1 MQNCL
6 FVGIGGFAGAVLR
19 YLIGLAPVRE
29 TMVFPVKT
37 FVINI
42 LGCILIGC
50 IAAIMAKDTNAP
62 LSPRTVLL
70 LKTGVC
76 GGFTTFST
84 FALETADLIKDGHSG
99 IAAVYAGLSVVIGTG
114 AVFLTEMFMK

>member
-99 IAAVYAGLSVVIGTG
+99 TAAVYAGLSVVIGTG